1 MHLIQ
6 DKNNFKCQCDICK
19 SIKIDP
25 LEITD
30 YNRDKYQKES
40 FLLYCICA
48 AGKTASIQATKLN
61 SFLEGITKPFSYI
74 KDLVKSQELYTYLV
88 KSKLGQYKRI
98 EKSFEKVLDFDLDSV
113 KVSELVQVRGIG
125 PKTAR
130 FFVMHSRRDQ
140 EIATLDVHILKWLRE
155 QGVERVP
162 RQTPQNEV
170 AYKRLEEKFLRLAK
184 GLGKDPAELDLEVW
198 KKKQKKV
205 LTNENGV
212 ASI

>member
-1 MHLIQ
+1 MHLIR

-19 SIKIDP
+19 SIEIDP
-25 LEITD
+25 HKITD
-30 YNRDKYQKES
+30 YNRNQYQKES

-98 EKSFEKVLDFDLDSV
+98 EKSFKNVLDFDLDCV
-113 KVSELVQVRGIG
+113 TVDELVRVKGIG

-140 EIATLDVHILKWLRE
+140 KVATLDVHILKWLRE

-162 RQTPQNEV
+162 SQTPQNEV
-170 AYKRLEEKFLRLAK
+170 AYKRLEEKFLKLAK
-184 GLGKDPAELDLEVW
+184 GLGKDPAELDLEIW
-198 KKKQKKV
+198 KKKAKKD
-205 LTNENGV
+205 LTSCR
-212 ASI
+212 A

>member
-1 MHLIQ
+1 MYLIR

-25 LEITD
+25 HKITD

-48 AGKTASIQATKLN
+48 AGKTASIQASKLN
-61 SFLEGITKPFSYI
+61 SFLEGIRKPFSYI

-98 EKSFEKVLDFDLDSV
+98 EKSFENVLDFNLDDV
-113 KVSELVQVRGIG
+113 TVDELVRVKGIG

-130 FFVMHSRRDQ
+130 FFVMHSRKNERV
-140 EIATLDVHILKWLRE
+140 ATLDVHILKWLRE
-155 QGVERVP
+155 QGVENVP
-162 RQTPQNEV
+162 SQTPQNSLT
-170 AYKRLEEKFLRLAK
+170 YNRLEKAFLELAEKMGRK
-184 GLGKDPAELDLEVW
+184 PAELDLQIWRE
-198 KKKQKKV
+198 KSQK
-205 LTNENGV
+205 V
-212 ASI
+212 A